1 MGARPGEYSVRIV
14 MGDVPCGVCHGEG
27 TTKYQPAKGSRK
39 TAKRTCESCYGSGK
53 ERLSPELRQKA
64 DAELMKY
71 CQPQL
76 KAIEV
81 TGADGDALKTR
92 HEIVFVKPQPLET
105 ELA

>member
-1 MGARPGEYSVRIV
+1 
-14 MGDVPCGVCHGEG
+14 
-27 TTKYQPAKGSRK
+27 
-39 TAKRTCESCYGSGK
+39 
-53 ERLSPELRQKA
+53 
-64 DAELMKY
+64 MKY